1 MLSRVAESI
10 FWMARYVERAE
21 NLARFIDVTLTLILD
36 QPNTVVPQ
44 WEPLVNTT
52 GDEKYFKKHYETAT
66 GDNVIRFLTS
76 DPQYSHSI
84 VSSLRA
90 ARENARTVRES
101 ISSEAWEQVNEF
113 YHFVNAEAKSNAPL
127 NSPSD
132 YFRAVKQ
139 HAHLFNGIL
148 DATMSHG
155 AGWHFANL
163 GRLIERADKTS
174 RILDVKY
181 FTLLPSPQ
189 DVGTTIDDLG
199 WSAVLRSVSG
209 FEMYRQ
215 RFRTLNVKK
224 VVDFLIL
231 DRDFPRAVRHCLSG
245 AENSLRAI
253 TGSQPLT
260 YRNSAE
266 RRLGSLKA
274 ELAYTDVDAIINR
287 GLHQFIDDLQTKLN
301 NIGDGI
307 SETFFAI
314 RPVEAPRGAATN
326 AASTPAPAQ
335 TNGQSQ
341 SQSQGTGSQ
350 TQKQVQ
356 PQG

>member
-10 FWMARYVERAE
+10 YWMARYIERAE

-36 QPNTVVPQ
+36 QPNSLIPQ

-52 GDEKYFKKHYETAT
+52 GDETYFREHHGTAT
-66 GDNVIRFLTS
+66 QENVIRFLTS
-76 DPQYSHSI
+76 DAEYANSI
-84 VSSLRA
+84 LSTLRH

-101 ISSEAWEQVNEF
+101 ISSEAWEQLNEF
-113 YHFVNAEAKSNAPL
+113 YHFVNSDATTEMSI

-132 YFRAVKQ
+132 YFRAVKM

-148 DATMSHG
+148 DATMSHN

-189 DVGTTIDDLG
+189 DVGTALDDLG

-209 FEMYRQ
+209 FEMYRK
-215 RFRTLNVKK
+215 RFRSLSIKK

-231 DRDFPRAVRHCLSG
+231 DREFPRAVQHCLSG

-266 RRLGSLKA
+266 RCLGSLKA
-274 ELAYTDVDAIINR
+274 EIAYTDVDAIINR
-287 GLHQFIDDLQTKLN
+287 GLHQFVDDLQRKLN
-301 NIGDGI
+301 ETGIGI
-307 SETFFAI
+307 HETFFAI
-314 RPVEAPRGAATN
+314 RPVDAPATASAASIPSTTAAAATA
-326 AASTPAPAQ
+326 AASSAVASTQ
-335 TNGQSQ
+335 Y
-341 SQSQGTGSQ
+341 
-350 TQKQVQ
+350 QKQN
-356 PQG
+356 

>member
-10 FWMARYVERAE
+10 YWMARYIERAE
-21 NLARFIDVTLTLILD
+21 NLARFIDVTLNLILD
-36 QPNTVVPQ
+36 QPTSQVPQ

-52 GDEKYFKKHYETAT
+52 GDEEYFKKHYGSPTSE
-66 GDNVIRFLTS
+66 NVIRFLTS
-76 DPQYSHSI
+76 DAQYANSI

-90 ARENARTVRES
+90 ARENGRTVRES
-101 ISSEAWEQVNEF
+101 ISSEAWEELNEF
-113 YHFVNAEAKSNAPL
+113 YHYVNGEAQSEAPL

-132 YFRAVKQ
+132 YFRTVKQ

-163 GRLIERADKTS
+163 GRLMERADKTS

-181 FTLLPSPQ
+181 FTLLPSPA

-209 FEMYRQ
+209 FEMYRK
-215 RFRTLNVKK
+215 RFRSLSVKK

-231 DRDFPRAVRHCLSG
+231 DRQFPRAVQYCLSG
-245 AENSLRAI
+245 AEWSMREI

-274 ELAYTDVDAIINR
+274 ELAYTDVEAIINR
-287 GLHQFIDDLQTKLN
+287 GLHQFIDDLQSKLN
-301 NIGDGI
+301 AIGDGI
-307 SETFFAI
+307 HETFFAI
-314 RPVEAPRGAATN
+314 RPVE
-326 AASTPAPAQ
+326 S
-335 TNGQSQ
+335 SQ
-341 SQSQGTGSQ
+341 SQ
-350 TQKQVQ
+350 TQRQA
-356 PQG
+356 